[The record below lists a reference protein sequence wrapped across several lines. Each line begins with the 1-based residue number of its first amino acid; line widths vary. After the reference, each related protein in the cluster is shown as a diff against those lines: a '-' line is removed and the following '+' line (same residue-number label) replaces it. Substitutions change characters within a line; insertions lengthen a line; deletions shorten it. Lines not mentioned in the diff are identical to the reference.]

1 MEGVNDT
8 ALDFERCYRAVST
21 RDARFDGQFF
31 TAVRTTGIYCR
42 PSCPAITPKRANVTF
57 VPTAAAAQ
65 QAGYR
70 ACRRCL
76 PDAAPGSPLWNTRA
90 DLTARAM
97 RLIGD
102 GIVERGGV
110 GELAAGLGY
119 SPRQL
124 TRVLTAELGAGPLAL
139 ARAHR
144 AHTARVLIQTTG
156 MPMSD
161 IAFAAGFAS
170 IRQFNDT
177 VREVFAVS
185 PTVLRAES
193 RRRAAPEPAAGS
205 LTLRLPFRAPLDR
218 AWLAWF
224 LSAHTVP
231 GLELWDGTVHT
242 RALRTPHG
250 HAVARLTLLD
260 DHVRAELALRDM
272 RDLAPVVSRLRH
284 LLDLDA
290 DPVGIDE
297 VLLARTPGSTPGI
310 RVPGCVDGAELLLR
324 TMIGQQISVGAAATH
339 TARLVAALGEEV
351 AYPGAET
358 RVAARASQPIG
369 AAETRE
375 GGNRVAADALDS
387 AEICGVEARAGA
399 DALGSKGRGADAGAL
414 GAPEERAGA
423 SGMGLA
429 GDTGDARSGMR
440 LFPTAAAVAERG
452 AEVLT
457 GPARR
462 VRAVLAAADALAT
475 GKLVLHAGRP
485 ADELRR
491 DLLAL
496 DGVGPWT
503 ADYVTMRLL
512 AHPDVL
518 LGTDLIVRRGADA
531 LGIDLT
537 DTARWAPW
545 RSYLSMHLWRVAL
558 GDRVAAASTVRMFP

>member
-1 MEGVNDT
+1 MVCVTIT

-21 RDARFDGQFF
+21 RDSRFDGQFF

-42 PSCPAITPKRANVTF
+42 PSCPAITPKRANVSF
-57 VPTAAAAQ
+57 LPTAAAAQ

-90 DLTARAM
+90 DLAARAM

-102 GIVERGGV
+102 GVVERAGV
-110 GELAAGLGY
+110 PGLAATLGY
-119 SPRQL
+119 SQRQL
-124 TRVLTAELGAGPLAL
+124 TRVLTTELGAGPLAL

-144 AHTARVLIQTTG
+144 AHTARLLIQTTA

-185 PTVLRAES
+185 PTTMRLEAQRAKTGS
-193 RRRAAPEPAAGS
+193 PARPAPAGSGS
-205 LTLRLPFRAPLDR
+205 LTLRLPYREPLDR
-218 AWLAWF
+218 AWLEWF
-224 LSAHTVP
+224 LSAHAVP
-231 GLELWDGTVHT
+231 GMELWENRTYT
-242 RALRTPHG
+242 RNLRTPHG
-250 HAVARLTLLD
+250 HAAARLSFQR
-260 DHVRAELALRDM
+260 DHVRAELSLHDM
-272 RDLAPVVSRLRH
+272 RDLAPTVTRLRH

-297 VLLARTPGSTPGI
+297 ALGVGAAARGGSPERMPHRDAADLPDAEAVSAPESEALTDVHALDAGQPSFTPGI
-310 RVPGCVDGAELLLR
+310 RVPGCLDGEELLLR
-324 TMIGQQISVGAAATH
+324 TMIGQQISVSAAATH
-339 TARLVAALGEEV
+339 TVRLVEALGE
-351 AYPGAET
+351 
-358 RVAARASQPIG
+358 RVDGP
-369 AAETRE
+369 
-375 GGNRVAADALDS
+375 LP
-387 AEICGVEARAGA
+387 
-399 DALGSKGRGADAGAL
+399 L
-414 GAPEERAGA
+414 
-423 SGMGLA
+423 
-429 GDTGDARSGMR
+429 
-440 LFPTAAAVAERG
+440 LFPTPEVIAERG

-462 VRAVLAAADALAT
+462 IRSIIAAAEALAS
-475 GKLVLHAGRP
+475 GELPLHQGRTA
-485 ADELRR
+485 ADLRR

-512 AHPDVL
+512 ADPDVM
-518 LGTDLIVRRGADA
+518 LGTDLVVRRGATL
-531 LGIDLT
+531 LGIDPT

-545 RSYLSMHLWRVAL
+545 RSYLSMHLWKAAL
-558 GDRVAAASTVRMFP
+558 TSRTTPSEVPALATTKGSVES